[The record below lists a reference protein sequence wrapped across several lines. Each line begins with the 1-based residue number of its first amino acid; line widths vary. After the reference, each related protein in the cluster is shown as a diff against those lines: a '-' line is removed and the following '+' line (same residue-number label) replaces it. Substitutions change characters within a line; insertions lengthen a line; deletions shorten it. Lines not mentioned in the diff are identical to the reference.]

1 LLIIFV
7 STQRSVTFLRSKFC
21 RVTLQFIYL
30 MNISRKYTEKLVK
43 QCSNND
49 RKAQEELYK
58 LFYADMLRV
67 CNSYLPDTSLAKE
80 AFNTGFLKVF
90 QSINSFDIQKGALGG
105 WIRKIMVYTAIDLC
119 RKELKFITAVDYPP
133 DSDQYFIPPD
143 VLDKLY
149 FQDILTHIRMLPK
162 ATQMVFNLSVLDGF
176 SHKEI
181 SEQLNISEG
190 TSRWHLAEAKRKL
203 RDLIGS
209 TDKKPD
215 LPEERSVNTR

>member
-1 LLIIFV
+1 M
-7 STQRSVTFLRSKFC
+7 QGG
-21 RVTLQFIYL
+21 LQFICL
-30 MNISRKYTEKLVK
+30 MSISRKYTDKLVK

-67 CNSYLPDTSLAKE
+67 CYSYLSDTNLAKE

-90 QSINSFDIQKGALGG
+90 QSINNFDIEKGALGG

-119 RKELKFITAVDYPP
+119 RKELKFVTTASDYPS
-133 DSDQYFIPPD
+133 DSDENFIPPD
-143 VLDKLY
+143 VLEKLY
-149 FQDILTHIRMLPK
+149 FEDILTHIRMLPR
-162 ATQMVFNLSVLDGF
+162 ATQIVFNLSVLDGF

-209 TDKKPD
+209 TDNKPD
-215 LPEERSVNTR
+215 LPKERSVNTQ